1 MATQRVLALDVY
13 KVHLG
18 TKPISGENKS
28 FTSDCMTT
36 SGEVLYGE
44 DYEAHPLFHIF
55 FTAVIVL
62 LTYLSMSPF
71 NLRLPRSSQVLLV
84 FADMAVIFLYFN
96 LRTLRIRV
104 TESQLRVAFGVI
116 GTSVPLSEVLLV
128 EAEKPSFWRYS
139 GGLGIR
145 WGWDGSV
152 GYLMNYGDAVRV
164 IRRRGR
170 AFVFSTHNP
179 STVLEVI
186 QNKIEVG
193 EAA

>member
-1 MATQRVLALDVY
+1 MTTQRVLAFDVY

-18 TKPISGENKS
+18 AKSISGENKS
-28 FTSDCMTT
+28 FTRDRMTT

-55 FTAVIVL
+55 FAAVIVL
-62 LTYLSMSPF
+62 MTYLSMSPF
-71 NLRLPRSSQVLLV
+71 NLRLPREVQVLLIFV
-84 FADMAVIFLYFN
+84 DLLIIFLYFS
-96 LRTLRIRV
+96 LKTLKIRV

-128 EAEKPSFWRYS
+128 EPEKPSFWRYG

-152 GYLMNYGDAVRV
+152 GYLMNYGDAVKV

-170 AFVFSTHNP
+170 AFVFSTRNP
-179 STVLEVI
+179 ETVIRVI
-186 QNKIEVG
+186 ENEIKAG

>member
-1 MATQRVLALDVY
+1 
-13 KVHLG
+13 
-18 TKPISGENKS
+18 
-28 FTSDCMTT
+28 MTT

-55 FTAVIVL
+55 FAAVIVL
-62 LTYLSMSPF
+62 MTYLSMSPF
-71 NLRLPRSSQVLLV
+71 NLRLPREVQVLLIFV
-84 FADMAVIFLYFN
+84 DLLIIFLYFS
-96 LRTLRIRV
+96 LKTLKIRV

-128 EAEKPSFWRYS
+128 EPEKPSFWRYGS
-139 GGLGIR
+139 GLGIR

-152 GYLMNYGDAVRV
+152 GYLMNYGDAVKV

-170 AFVFSTHNP
+170 AFVFSTRNP
-179 STVLEVI
+179 ETVIRVI
-186 QNKIEVG
+186 ENEIKAG

>member
-1 MATQRVLALDVY
+1 
-13 KVHLG
+13 
-18 TKPISGENKS
+18 
-28 FTSDCMTT
+28 MTT
-36 SGEVLYGE
+36 SGELLYGE
-44 DYEAHPLFHIF
+44 DYEAHLLFHVF
-55 FTAVIVL
+55 FAAVIVL
-62 LTYLSMSPF
+62 FTYLSMSPF
-71 NLRLPRSSQVLLV
+71 NLRLPRYSQALVV
-84 FADMAVIFLYFN
+84 FADMAVIFLYLN

-179 STVLEVI
+179 STVIEVI
-186 QNKIEVG
+186 QNKIEAG

>member
-1 MATQRVLALDVY
+1 
-13 KVHLG
+13 
-18 TKPISGENKS
+18 
-28 FTSDCMTT
+28 MTT

-55 FTAVIVL
+55 FAAVIVL
-62 LTYLSMSPF
+62 MAYLSVSPF
-71 NLRLPRSSQVLLV
+71 NLRLPREVQVLLIFV
-84 FADMAVIFLYFN
+84 DLLIIFLYFS
-96 LRTLRIRV
+96 LKTLKIRV

-128 EAEKPSFWRYS
+128 EPEKPSFWRY
-139 GGLGIR
+139 GGVGIR

-152 GYLMNYGDAVRV
+152 GYLMNYGDAVKV

-170 AFVFSTHNP
+170 AFVFSTRNP
-179 STVLEVI
+179 ETVIRVLENEI
-186 QNKIEVG
+186 KAG

>member
-1 MATQRVLALDVY
+1 
-13 KVHLG
+13 
-18 TKPISGENKS
+18 
-28 FTSDCMTT
+28 MTT
-36 SGEVLYGE
+36 SGELLYGE
-44 DYEAHPLFHIF
+44 DYEAHPLFHVF
-55 FTAVIVL
+55 FAAVIVL

-71 NLRLPRSSQVLLV
+71 NLRLPRSSQALVV
-84 FADMAVIFLYFN
+84 FADMAVIFLYLN
-96 LRTLRIRV
+96 LRILRIRV

-170 AFVFSTHNP
+170 AFVFSTRNP
-179 STVLEVI
+179 EAVI
-186 QNKIEVG
+186 RIIENEIKAG

>member
-1 MATQRVLALDVY
+1 
-13 KVHLG
+13 
-18 TKPISGENKS
+18 
-28 FTSDCMTT
+28 MTT
-36 SGEVLYGE
+36 SGELLYGE

-55 FTAVIVL
+55 FAAVIVL

-71 NLRLPRSSQVLLV
+71 NLRLPRYSQALVV
-84 FADMAVIFLYFN
+84 FADMAVIFLYLN
-96 LRTLRIRV
+96 LRILRIRV

-152 GYLMNYGDAVRV
+152 GYLMNYGEAVRV

-170 AFVFSTHNP
+170 AFVFSTRNP
-179 STVLEVI
+179 EAVI
-186 QNKIEVG
+186 RIIENEIKAG